1 MFRHSRVI
9 FAAIAIAVSGAA
21 FIIPASAAPATAADG
36 RLHVSVDHARVLK
49 IDRAAE
55 TVIIGNPS
63 IVDVTVHDSTTLV
76 LTGRSYGITN
86 LVILD
91 GDGKSIV
98 DEEVA
103 VQGFEAGTV
112 RVYRQAERTT
122 LACLPTCE
130 PTVTIGDN
138 ETAFAGASG
147 QFTAR
152 QTMATSGNK

>member
-9 FAAIAIAVSGAA
+9 LAAIAMTA
-21 FIIPASAAPATAADG
+21 AAPALAMAAG
-36 RLHVSVDHARVLK
+36 GESERLMVSVDHARVLK

-76 LTGRSYGITN
+76 LTGRSYGVTN

-91 GDGKSIV
+91 SDGKAIV

-103 VQGFEAGTV
+103 VQSFEAGTV
-112 RVYRQAERTT
+112 RIYRQSDRTT

-138 ETAFAGASG
+138 DSAFTAATG

-152 QTMATSGNK
+152 QQMAIGNAKP

>member
-9 FAAIAIAVSGAA
+9 LTAIALTVAMPAMAA
-21 FIIPASAAPATAADG
+21 SIDPHDE
-36 RLHVSVDHARVLK
+36 RLVVSVDHARVLK

-103 VQGFEAGTV
+103 VQAFEAGTV
-112 RVYRQAERTT
+112 RVYRQSERTT
-122 LACLPTCE
+122 MACLPTCE

-138 ETAFAGASG
+138 DDAFSAASR
-147 QFTAR
+147 QFATR
-152 QTMATSGNK
+152 QSMAVGDAKP